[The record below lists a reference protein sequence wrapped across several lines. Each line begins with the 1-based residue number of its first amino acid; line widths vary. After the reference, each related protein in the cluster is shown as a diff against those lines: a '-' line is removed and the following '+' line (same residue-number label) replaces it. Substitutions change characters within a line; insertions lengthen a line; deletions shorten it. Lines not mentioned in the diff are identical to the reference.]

1 MPRRYLVL
9 RTDRTQRAF
18 LTRELEQ
25 GRLRQGFGWRREH
38 DLRLLRD
45 QVRAGKKLTE
55 EEASVW
61 RNRRLLDTEPDGLK
75 PGNVLIL
82 PNLLDQGRWALARVK
97 GAYEYAPIV
106 APGREGPDYG
116 HIIAVD
122 PIRTPAGKVASVEA
136 ENTHVDAELR
146 ATMRNPSRMWS
157 IDALGSTVEA
167 LVHAIESGK
176 DTWTPDPETQKA
188 EGFFTAVRDA
198 AWKHI
203 LTKYKG
209 NELAHLVHHLFM
221 CIYEGGR
228 VEHWG
233 GAGERG
239 TDLIVYTRDPL
250 GLEYKVA
257 VQIKQNDGLHDDER
271 TLSQIEQAKELHKID
286 AGVIV
291 TTAEVTSNGFEEK
304 CAALEGRLGIDIRVI
319 ARGELIELVMKYLG
333 KARMTV
339 REALIDLLRGST
351 PTPEPRE
358 HTAVTD
364 RIYDELQRLPEL
376 ERQIAGTKVAHQ
388 NRGSGIHLIRVE
400 LPQEM
405 IGAVV
410 EPIAQSIVSCLR
422 RMVPSAKCQRGKPGG
437 SGTKWMVVDTLLEL
451 A

>member
-1 MPRRYLVL
+1 MPRRYLVI
-9 RTDRTQRAF
+9 RTDRTQRSF

-82 PNLLDQGRWALARVK
+82 PNLPEPGRWILARVK
-97 GAYEYAPIV
+97 GGYDFGPVV

-116 HIIAVD
+116 HIVAVE
-122 PIRTPAGKVASVEA
+122 PIRTPGGRIGSVDA

-157 IDALGSTVEA
+157 IDALGSAVEA

-176 DTWTPDPETQKA
+176 ETSTPEPETQKA

-203 LTKYKG
+203 QTKYKG
-209 NELAHLVHHLFM
+209 AELAHLVHHLFV

-228 VEHWG
+228 VEQWG

-257 VQIKQNDGLHDDER
+257 VQIKQDGLHDDER
-271 TLSQIEQAKELHKID
+271 ALVQIEQAKELHKID

-291 TTAEVTSNGFEEK
+291 TTAEVTSSAFEEK

-319 ARGELIELVMKYLG
+319 VRGELIELVMKYLG

-339 REALIDLLRGST
+339 REALIDLLREST
-351 PTPEPRE
+351 ATPEPRE
-358 HTAVTD
+358 HTPVTD
-364 RIYDELQRLPEL
+364 RVYDELQRLPEL
-376 ERQIAGTKVAHQ
+376 ERQIAGTKVAHH
-388 NRGSGIHLIRVE
+388 NRGGGVHLIRVE

-422 RMVPSAKCQRGKPGG
+422 RMVPSAKCQRGKPSGP
-437 SGTKWMVVDTLLEL
+437 GTKGMVVDTILEL